1 MCTQVQ
7 AVMRGDLSVF
17 FYVGGVYS
25 TDSSWMIG
33 NFPGVLNS
41 TSYFSNT
48 TDSYVI
54 TLNSPISVG
63 GKISMK
69 LTSMGNTNFL
79 VKVELMWVQNPGSS
93 P

>member
-1 MCTQVQ
+1 
-7 AVMRGDLSVF
+7 
-17 FYVGGVYS
+17 
-25 TDSSWMIG
+25 MIG

-41 TSYFSNT
+41 TSHFSNT

-79 VKVELMWVQNPGSS
+79 VNMELMWVENPGSS